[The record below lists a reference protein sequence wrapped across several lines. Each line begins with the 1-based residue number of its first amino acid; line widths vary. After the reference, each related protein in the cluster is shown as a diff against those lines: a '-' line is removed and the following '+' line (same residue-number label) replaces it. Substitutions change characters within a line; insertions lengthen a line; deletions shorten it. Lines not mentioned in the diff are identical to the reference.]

1 MTEEKVHK
9 KYINVSPYLVMSCRL
24 TLVYFSEKDFFKT
37 FLCSTKK
44 KVPVHK
50 ITIIIN
56 IMILNV
62 CNKMKIVKN
71 IRGFATTIPNF
82 IIV

>member
-44 KVPVHK
+44 KYRYTK
-50 ITIIIN
+50 LLLLL
-56 IMILNV
+56 IL
-62 CNKMKIVKN
+62 
-71 IRGFATTIPNF
+71 
-82 IIV
+82 